1 MVVPVAKNCP
11 GKWDRSA
18 KVTMP
23 ELSVAVGETYVTT
36 LPPELS
42 GVVSLKF
49 SGQFSM
55 TGGVPSTESDKTGQ
69 A

>member
-1 MVVPVAKNCP
+1 MVDPVEKNCP
-11 GKWDRSA
+11 GKCDLSA

-23 ELSVAVGETYVTT
+23 ELSVAVGEVYVTIA
-36 LPPELS
+36 PPELS

-55 TGGVPSTESDKTGQ
+55 TGGVPSTRN
-69 A
+69 ARL